1 MQRFLPPLR
10 IHSWGGLGSQLFAVA
25 LAEDLKVTFPKRA
38 LRIVLHTGGVTRRLP
53 EVVEIFPEYEYQY
66 EEDFRPR
73 SEASENISSQSK
85 FNLRKALIRFL
96 TLLGLLAYCNGDTST
111 KKLSPWVLSIR
122 GHYSY
127 RSISAKFLIRFAE
140 RCQSLNKTLIPD
152 LNETC
157 VTHYRLGDLLTI
169 TEKKPV
175 SERAIAT
182 EYFRIRNEMS
192 FRKLVV
198 FSDSPSEARER
209 FLALIEDEMLVM
221 DSKTSLVI
229 ANAIQTQYF
238 IGTSSKI
245 SFWIAGIRA
254 VVYQKRSSLPFKNV
268 DQYRNLAGDQFGLI
282 STYVTHSL

>member
-1 MQRFLPPLR
+1 
-10 IHSWGGLGSQLFAVA
+10 
-25 LAEDLKVTFPKRA
+25 
-38 LRIVLHTGGVTRRLP
+38 
-53 EVVEIFPEYEYQY
+53 VEIFPEYKYQY

-85 FNLRKALIRFL
+85 FDLSKALIRFL
-96 TLLGLLAYCNGDTST
+96 TLLGLLAYCNDDNST
-111 KKLSPWVLSIR
+111 KKISPWVLSIR

-127 RSISAKFLIRFAE
+127 RNISAKFLIRFAE
-140 RCQSLNKTLIPD
+140 RCQILNETLIPD

-209 FLALIEDEMLVM
+209 FLSLIEDEMLVM

-229 ANAIQTQYF
+229 ANAIQTKYF

-254 VVYQKRSSLPFKNV
+254 VVYQNYSSLPFKNV
-268 DQYRNLAGDQFGLI
+268 DQYRNLSGEQFGLI

>member
-25 LAEDLKVTFPKRA
+25 LAEDLKAIFPKRA

-53 EVVEIFPEYEYQY
+53 EVVEIFPQYEYQY
-66 EEDFRPR
+66 EEDFQPKIPE
-73 SEASENISSQSK
+73 SQNISRKSK
-85 FNLRKALIRFL
+85 LNLKKFLIRFFA
-96 TLLGLLAYCNGDTST
+96 TLGCLAYCNEDNLT

-127 RSISAKFLIRFAE
+127 RHISAEFLIRLAE

-182 EYFRIRNEMS
+182 EYFRIRNKMS

-209 FLALIEDEMLVM
+209 FSSLIEHEMLVM
-221 DSKTSLVI
+221 DSKTCLVI
-229 ANAIQTQYF
+229 ANAIQARYF

-254 VVYQKRSSLPFKNV
+254 VVYNNVSSLPLENV
-268 DQYRNLAGDQFGLI
+268 KQYANLAGNKSNLVI
-282 STYVTHSL
+282 PYSTHS